1 MKWEKMGLSK
11 SKGGMGFRDLAM
23 FNKALLAKQLWRIT
37 QDPTSL
43 VAIIIKAKH
52 FPRSNVFEAKLGS
65 RPSLSWR
72 SMLSVRELV
81 KQRAIWRIGNGE
93 DVRVWGDCW
102 LPKPSSFSIQ
112 SPRLQLPGN
121 SLVRDLIDPD
131 TKRWNKNLIEQ
142 NFMRR

>member
-1 MKWEKMGLSK
+1 
-11 SKGGMGFRDLAM
+11 
-23 FNKALLAKQLWRIT
+23 
-37 QDPTSL
+37 
-43 VAIIIKAKH
+43 
-52 FPRSNVFEAKLGS
+52 
-65 RPSLSWR
+65 
-72 SMLSVRELV
+72 MLSVRELV
-81 KQRAIWRIGNGE
+81 KQGAIWRIGNGE